1 MKKRRKLKD
10 NPYTIRHIEKEDIYR
25 ISFIENT
32 IKRDLEISK
41 ELYDIFN
48 DFELKDKSYMN
59 EYDRHIEHFEI
70 SELKLNQKIIHKEIS
85 LEDKFIIDSEL
96 KQLYLAINK
105 LPKIQKRRIKM
116 FYFEEK
122 TQQEIANLD
131 KCSLRAVQY
140 SLIKMFYFEE
150 KTQQEIAN
158 LDKCSLR
165 AVQYSLNYALKNLK
179 KFLIKTS

>member
-1 MKKRRKLKD
+1 MCFINVLDHHLIFHSIFYFELNGGCDLKKRRKLKD

-131 KCSLRAVQY
+131 KCSLRV
-140 SLIKMFYFEE
+140 
-150 KTQQEIAN
+150 
-158 LDKCSLR
+158 
-165 AVQYSLNYALKNLK
+165 VQYSLNYALKNLK